1 MDKKLG
7 QGLGGGGRH
16 FSSWHGLPP
25 SFLAFS
31 PLTSLPDLLWL
42 KKNNKKIRDCSQ
54 SNKKVRERVFVTWD
68 DCLLKVIQRTK
79 HVKERN
85 LLAFSMQNFIS
96 YHSYKSLILDSL
108 FNRFLIRINSFLVA
122 FQGPSKVVSAYCRTY
137 WTKMYPKAL
146 MCWSPLSAPW
156 VAWLPHVLESSW
168 CPPVPKPILESALAQ
183 SFCSFPMI
191 PILALLCPVLAPM
204 ALNPSLLQ
212 LGCNE
217 AREPMSVFHV
227 LRPSE
232 VARYLPSAISE
243 DRDLAWCLM
252 TTDLN
257 CWPIFI
263 PRQILSNGVFQ

>member
-1 MDKKLG
+1 MLKWIRNWGKA
-7 QGLGGGGRH
+7 
-16 FSSWHGLPP
+16 WA
-25 SFLAFS
+25 AFS

-54 SNKKVRERVFVTWD
+54 TNKKVRERVFVTWD
-68 DCLLKVIQRTK
+68 DCLLKVIQRMK
-79 HVKERN
+79 HVKERDF
-85 LLAFSMQNFIS
+85 LAFSMQNFIS

-122 FQGPSKVVSAYCRTY
+122 FQGRSKVVSAYCRTY

-146 MCWSPLSAPW
+146 MCWSPLSAPCL
-156 VAWLPHVLESSW
+156 ASLPHVLESSW

-243 DRDLAWCLM
+243 YRDLAWWLM

-263 PRQILSNGVFQ
+263 PRQILLNGVFQ